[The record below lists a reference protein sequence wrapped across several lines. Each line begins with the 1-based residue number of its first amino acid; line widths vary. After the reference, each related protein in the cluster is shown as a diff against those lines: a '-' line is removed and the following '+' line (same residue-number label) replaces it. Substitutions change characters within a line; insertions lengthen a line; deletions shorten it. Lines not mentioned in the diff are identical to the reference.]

1 MDPTQLAQLVFHLAA
16 AKKSFDEQFSKVKRD
31 VDIEIDKMRGEFET
45 VVDET
50 LLPRMVLY
58 SSEFMDLIKADQKTQ
73 NAFLK
78 QLEKGLG
85 LTPKQPKATTETRE
99 DTINKARNRQLSAEK
114 MYQKM
119 ISKKGL
125 NF

>member
-1 MDPTQLAQLVFHLAA
+1 MDATQLAQLVFHLVA

-31 VDIEIDKMRGEFET
+31 VDIEIDKYRSEFET

-50 LLPRMVLY
+50 ILPRMVLH
-58 SSEFMDLIKADQKTQ
+58 SSEFMTLIKADHKTQ
-73 NAFLK
+73 TAWLK

-85 LTPKQPKATTETRE
+85 LTPKQPKATTATRE
-99 DTINKARNRQLSAEK
+99 ETINKARNRQLSAEQ

>member
-1 MDPTQLAQLVFHLAA
+1 MDATQLAHVVFHLAA
-16 AKKSFDEQFSKVKRD
+16 AKKRLDREFSKIKRE
-31 VDIEIDKMRGEFET
+31 VDIEIDKYRSEFET

-50 LLPRMVLY
+50 LLPRMVLH
-58 SSEFMDLIKADQKTQ
+58 SSEFMALIKADHKTQ
-73 NAFLK
+73 TAWLK

-99 DTINKARNRQLSAEK
+99 ETVNKARNRQLSAEK